1 MSEKIKHIIQCGDSQ
16 TVTHMISKD
25 MYDAFKDGETID
37 RHAVHDMMG
46 KLGD

>member
-25 MYDAFKDGETID
+25 TYDTLKDGKTID
-37 RHAVHDMMG
+37 QYTVHDMMG

>member
-25 MYDAFKDGETID
+25 TYDTLKDSKTID
-37 RHAVHDMMG
+37 QYAIHDMMG